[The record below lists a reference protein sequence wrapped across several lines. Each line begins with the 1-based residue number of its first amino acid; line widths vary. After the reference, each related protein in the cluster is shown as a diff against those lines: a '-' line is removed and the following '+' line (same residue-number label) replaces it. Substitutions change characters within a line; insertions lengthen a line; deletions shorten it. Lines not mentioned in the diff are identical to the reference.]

1 MRKAFAC
8 DKRVINIDETN
19 IGEIQ
24 IVDHSVK
31 LNLTRLVE
39 SERMPYLEKRSKE
52 LKERIITNENTIEAL
67 AGTTQEKIK
76 KK

>member
-39 SERMPYLEKRSKE
+39 SKRIPYLKKDQKNSK
-52 LKERIITNENTIEAL
+52 NA
-67 AGTTQEKIK
+67 
-76 KK
+76 

>member
-24 IVDHSVK
+24 IIDHSVK
-31 LNLTRLVE
+31 LNLTRTPG
-39 SERMPYLEKRSKE
+39 RNKQ
-52 LKERIITNENTIEAL
+52 
-67 AGTTQEKIK
+67 TTPAKTKQAE
-76 KK
+76 